1 MSRCIINFNV
11 YCRCWTLTMF
21 DNMSR
26 NGPPPSQPPPP
37 QKVLRFD
44 KGYLKTLPGILKIVA
59 LVKIN
64 TILYFFQIWV
74 IYQIQIKNL
83 LTLCQ
88 KTNPHLAVPG
98 PKVPIRLVVKLLRNY
113 SIRNMVTSRP
123 LL

>member
-11 YCRCWTLTMF
+11 YCRCWTITMF

-26 NGPPPSQPPPP
+26 TGPPPSQPPPP

-64 TILYFFQIWV
+64 TILYFFKIWF
-74 IYQIQIKNL
+74 IYQIQIKKF

-88 KTNPHLAVPG
+88 KTNTHLAVPG
-98 PKVPIRLVVKLLRNY
+98 SKVLIRLVVKLLRIS
-113 SIRNMVTSRP
+113 SIKNMVTSQ
-123 LL
+123 LLL